1 MCYRCNGFVSGSN
14 TFLLDIGNAPMAWYF
29 VLFVFPFYSS
39 KSKLLRDA
47 VYKTIVL
54 QSKEV
59 PSKITN
65 NCIQSWPVYMS
76 FHIDLPWKIIHVKI

>member
-39 KSKLLRDA
+39 NSNLLRDA

-65 NCIQSWPVYMS
+65 NCIQS
-76 FHIDLPWKIIHVKI
+76 